1 MINKTKKQKASILV
15 VTMMILG
22 IVLVTALSISVVSIQ
37 ERKASMGSNKSNQA
51 YQVADTGIEKVMQLI
66 KDNPFDNTIKNIDTD
81 GTCDGIFNS
90 TVGYTVQLKDT
101 ADENITTCAVSVS
114 AIASI
119 KSIGTNSGQQRA
131 IEAAVAASNQIQKQ
145 CQFWSSDVS
154 DKYNTFITFPP
165 NGSIANC
172 KAAADDSYGSS
183 SGSKLYKVCC
193 ISDAGL
199 LSCGDQG
206 DPYDKLVS
214 APTPNDCGW

>member
-66 KDNPFDNTIKNIDTD
+66 KDNSFDDTIKNIDTD

-131 IEAAVAASNQIQKQ
+131 IEAAVAASGGYTKV
-145 CQFWSSDVS
+145 CKLSTADSL
-154 DKYNTFITFPP
+154 NTDTMLVPSTWKID
-165 NGSIANC
+165 NC
-172 KAAADDSYGSS
+172 KTQATNKSDYLGYYVGCLTY
-183 SGSKLYKVCC
+183 SGIDFGEVG
-193 ISDAGL
+193 IINGVTAT
-199 LSCGDQG
+199 
-206 DPYDKLVS
+206 
-214 APTPNDCGW
+214 APSPNDCGW